1 MRKTRTAEARY
12 VAGLRG
18 ILRGVHA
25 LYEDHWTESRLETE
39 VSQRVRHDAA
49 DQVEALLIHAL
60 RQIPAKVAPH
70 FDKMAGTVNAA
81 NARCLAK
88 VLPPAPVRKDGG
100 RRDAGDPRGVAVQ
113 ISEAREDNIQL
124 VEDATRAY
132 AADVR
137 EIFGDPDN
145 AGLRVEELRDLL
157 IERGNVSESR
167 AALIARDQTLK
178 LNGSINRV
186 RQTAA
191 GVESYVWSTSGD
203 ERVRETHQEQ
213 DGETYDWDSPPPE
226 TGHPGQD
233 YQCRCVPVP
242 VIPELDDSDADAADL
257 ATPPTELDTGE

>member
-1 MRKTRTAEARY
+1 MRKTHTAEARY
-12 VAGLRG
+12 VAGLKG

-25 LYEDHWTESRLETE
+25 LYEDHWTESRLEHE
-39 VSQRVRHDAA
+39 VTQRVRLDAA

-70 FDKMAGTVNAA
+70 FDRMASTVNTVNARA
-81 NARCLAK
+81 MAK
-88 VLPPAPVRKDGG
+88 VLPAVRVRGDGG
-100 RRDAGDPRGVAVQ
+100 VRRDAGDPRGVAVQ
-113 ISEAREDNIQL
+113 VSEAREDNIQL
-124 VEDATRAY
+124 VENAARAY

-145 AGLRVEELRDLL
+145 AGLRVEALRDLL

-178 LNGSINRV
+178 LNGSINRI

-203 ERVRETHQEQ
+203 ERVRETHEKQ
-213 DGETYDWDSPPPE
+213 DGETYEWNSPPAE

-233 YQCRCVPVP
+233 FQCRCVPIP
-242 VIPELDDSDADAADL
+242 VIPELDDEV
-257 ATPPTELDTGE
+257 TDT